1 MIKKLSTKVL
11 VYTTIIVLITMIV
24 YTISSVLTIMALKKY
39 SVTKVEKTF
48 KENADENLEK
58 EVTSYARILKENMD
72 AKKSISFLFGEIIES
87 AINKNDSNVLED
99 VYNKMNNILDL
110 RLVAVFDSNS
120 RLIDS
125 FPKFEPTEVLGRYVK
140 GLGKSNT
147 ISKVSYF
154 DFHLNKDNSVSYTFV
169 YCGRDSKRRPLYVA
183 FDYNP
188 YSVYS
193 LIKTAQLE
201 PYSQKYLWVI
211 NKRGVLIFDPPTK
224 EHPLIT
230 LIDHVD
236 LTDPKNGKE
245 LAYIV
250 KNEILK
256 GKTGIARYVFRGVD
270 KFVGYTYIKELGWGL
285 GLTLPTEI
293 FYKPIKALSKDIDD
307 RTMYTLALFG
317 LISSLIILF
326 TIVSTYLIAKK
337 VVDPIN
343 RTYEAIEALLN
354 GDYSKRLP
362 DSDSEELSKLSKAV
376 NKLIDFFEK
385 NRNRE
390 DRR

>member
-1 MIKKLSTKVL
+1 MIRKLSTKVIIF
-11 VYTTIIVLITMIV
+11 TTIIVITTMII
-24 YTISSVLTIMALKKY
+24 YTVSSVLTIMALKKY
-39 SVTKVEKTF
+39 SISRVEKTF

-87 AINKNDSNVLED
+87 AINKNESNVLED
-99 VYNKMNNILDL
+99 VYNKMNNVLDL
-110 RLVAVFDSNS
+110 RLVADFDSNS
-120 RLIDS
+120 RLIGS
-125 FPKFEPTEVLGRYVK
+125 FPEFESTEVLGRYIK
-140 GLGKSNT
+140 ELNKSNT

-154 DFHLNKDNSVSYTFV
+154 DFHLNRDNSVSYTFV
-169 YCGRDSKRRPLYVA
+169 YCGRDNQRRPLYIA

-211 NKRGVLIFDPPTK
+211 NKKGVLIFDPPTK

-236 LTDPKNGKE
+236 LTNPKNGKD

-250 KNEILK
+250 KNDILK

-293 FYKPIKALSKDIDD
+293 FYRPIKILSKDIDN
-307 RTMYTLALFG
+307 RTIYMLALFG

-326 TIVSTYLIAKK
+326 TIVSTYFIAKR

-343 RTYEAIEALLN
+343 KTYEAIEALLN

-362 DSDSEELSKLSKAV
+362 DSESEELSKLSKAV

-385 NRNRE
+385 KQK
-390 DRR
+390 